1 MKKYYYTIVVSLLI
15 AAFAVGC
22 STLKQVVNTLENMK
36 RLEFKLGNVNN
47 FRLAGINI
55 TNKKSVS
62 DLSMSDAFKLTT
74 AFTSKRL
81 PAEFILNVDARN
93 PNTAKAAT
101 GNTSTSSNTTASI
114 TQFEWRLLIDDV
126 PTITGN
132 IASPVTVP
140 GQGET
145 TVIPLTVSIDLFE
158 FFGKQG
164 YDKLIDLAT
173 AIGGSGNSARLKLDA
188 KPTVKIG
195 SFPIT
200 YPGRLTIV
208 NHEFRDK

>member
-1 MKKYYYTIVVSLLI
+1 MKLPIKYAIIAIAFGIVFV
-15 AAFAVGC
+15 FAGC
-22 STLKQVVNTLENMK
+22 SALKQISNTLENMK

-47 FRLAGINI
+47 FRLAGINLA
-55 TNKKSVS
+55 NKNSIS
-62 DLSMSDAFKLTT
+62 DISISDAFKLTS
-74 AFTSKRL
+74 AFSSRRL

-93 PNTAKAAT
+93 PNDGTA
-101 GNTSTSSNTTASI
+101 SNTNTNASLTA
-114 TQFEWRLLIDDV
+114 FEWRLLIDDV

-140 GQGET
+140 GKGQS
-145 TVIPLTVSIDLFE
+145 TVIPLSINLDLYE
-158 FFGKQG
+158 FFGNQG
-164 YDKLIDLAT
+164 YDKLINLAL
-173 AIGGSGNSARLKLDA
+173 AIGGSGNSSRLKLDA

-195 SFPIT
+195 SFPVT